1 MLGNEGVSTCVCR
14 YWCLQAH
21 MHMCDHAYSVY
32 MSENGGVN
40 ACMCRCWCLQVH
52 MHIYDQSCRGQRYQV
67 SSSITL
73 HFICILFYFMS
84 KDIWPACMSVHP
96 VFVCLEKS
104 TRSPG
109 TKVIDACEPP
119 YRYWELNLGLLG
131 EQTVLNTNHLSSLH
145 LTSFDSF
152 SLSPEHTHWTGLTS
166 QQSQGLPA
174 LHHAQLLQG
183 FWGSNSGLQE
193 QPALYRQS
201 SP

>member
-1 MLGNEGVSTCVCR
+1 
-14 YWCLQAH
+14 
-21 MHMCDHAYSVY
+21 

-166 QQSQGLPA
+166 QQSPGIASAPPCPAFTGLLGLKLRSSGATSA
-174 LHHAQLLQG
+174 LQTVISIADTP
-183 FWGSNSGLQE
+183 S
-193 QPALYRQS
+193 
-201 SP
+201 